1 MLVLAVVAALAAQI
15 CHADPLIAPGNVN
28 KAEMKDDLLSE
39 LTANMRR
46 GHDEQRL
53 VVFEE
58 ALRPMYNALPKQDH
72 GNVGHA
78 TARYALHRFFVE
90 RHGWTI
96 AGLEP
101 AGDAADADKSP
112 KGALMKWMP
121 TYLVD
126 AIEKIMGTHGVDLR
140 ELAVLAAIFED
151 LIHKEAI
158 GRLEELYDMLDY
170 PVGERI
176 DETKSEKLVT
186 AYMAMY
192 TSGGN
197 ETVRTIKDL
206 EQKRAGIDKK
216 TRKWLKDVIHQVAD
230 AESQCDAASGECGKL
245 DFAAATRVV
254 EEIGEQYGPFNDE
267 ICQDLKSTLLKA
279 EDQGSGRVKIK
290 EFYRVGLHGSWN
302 FTETPDYLRDLGAL
316 DESGGEQRVLIPNY
330 VGSRPNCLAASTI
343 YMICCRNECEGMLG
357 KLEAEV
363 DGHAAAP
370 SRIIELVSNMKSSTI
385 DAPRTLP
392 QSLVSRLDE
401 VVAEGGTGEVMLHSR
416 AFADWMNEAFPRE
429 CPKPH
434 AAGHLGPQ
442 TPDEWM
448 KEKPEPGDQK
458 AQPEEINRVKSDT
471 ASFDDASRR
480 NENNQRKP
488 SRPKSPEVIKI
499 TDEGL
504 SSQVSSAKGW
514 SHSAAG
520 LLALAPLALGAVWAG
535 ASLPGTDGTSPL
547 DHLNAKWCVKGN
559 STKHSRL
566 VSQRLSLALL
576 VAAVVGFLAVAFLWS
591 EVSSG
596 ALTRGDMAF
605 EIVVGLILAVAAG
618 GMFAQNQA
626 KASDRPTTQASGRS
640 TWSDSV

>member
-1 MLVLAVVAALAAQI
+1 MWALAVAAAFAAQI
-15 CHADPLIAPGNVN
+15 CWADPLIAPGESN
-28 KAEMKDDLLSE
+28 KGEMKDELLSE

-46 GHDEQRL
+46 GHNEQRL
-53 VVFEE
+53 VIFEE
-58 ALRPMYNALPKQDH
+58 ALRPMYNALPKQKH
-72 GNVGHA
+72 GNVGHG

-126 AIEKIMGTHGVDLR
+126 AVEKIMGTNGVDLR

-158 GRLEELYDMLDY
+158 GRLEELYDMLEY

-176 DETKSEKLVT
+176 DEHKSEKLVT

-216 TRKWLKDVIHQVAD
+216 TRAWLKRVIHQVAD

-279 EDQGSGRVKIK
+279 EDQGSGRVKIND
-290 EFYRVGLHGSWN
+290 FYKVALHGSWN

-316 DESGGEQRVLIPNY
+316 DESDGEQRVLIPNY
-330 VGSRPNCLAASTI
+330 VSSRPNCLAASTI
-343 YMICCRNECEGMLG
+343 YMICCRNECESMLG

-363 DGHAAAP
+363 DGHSAP
-370 SRIIELVSNMKSSTI
+370 PARIVELISGMKSGTV

-392 QSLVSRLDE
+392 PSLVSRLDE
-401 VVAEGGTGEVMLHSR
+401 VAAEGGFGGEVKLHGR

-434 AAGHLGPQ
+434 TAGHLGPQ

-458 AQPEEINRVKSDT
+458 ARPDEINRVKTDAAT
-471 ASFDDASRR
+471 LDDASRKSEDSEKR
-480 NENNQRKP
+480 PSKP
-488 SRPKSPEVIKI
+488 KTPEIIKV
-499 TDEGL
+499 TDEGRR
-504 SSQVSSAKGW
+504 SEGPPGKGW
-514 SHSAAG
+514 SHSLAG
-520 LLALAPLALGAVWAG
+520 LLALVPLAIGAAWAG
-535 ASLPGTDGTSPL
+535 ASLPGADGSSPL
-547 DHLNAKWCVKGN
+547 DQLNAKWCVKGN
-559 STKHSRL
+559 NRKHSQL
-566 VSQRLSLALL
+566 VSQRLSVVLL
-576 VAAVVGFLAVAFLWS
+576 GAAVLGFLGVLYLWG
-591 EVSSG
+591 EISSG
-596 ALTRGDMAF
+596 ALERGDMAI
-605 EIVVGLILAVAAG
+605 EIVIGFILALAAG

-626 KASDRPTTQASGRS
+626 KASSLPMTQASGRS
-640 TWSDSV
+640 WSDSV